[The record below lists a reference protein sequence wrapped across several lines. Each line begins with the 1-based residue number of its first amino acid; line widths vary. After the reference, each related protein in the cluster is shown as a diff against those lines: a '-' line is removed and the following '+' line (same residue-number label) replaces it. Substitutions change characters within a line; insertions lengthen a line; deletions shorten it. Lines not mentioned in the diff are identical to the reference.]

1 MRKINWPEPTDD
13 RPADRNVPVSG
24 LCARVLARAV
34 CCLAVAAACAAPAS
48 AEDTGRSVEDL
59 AQQKLNPFADAI
71 SLPATL
77 SFGFG
82 SGPRNDVQ
90 PSLTFQPLIPL
101 PLSQNWRLV
110 TRSNVPIINIPDPDG
125 VTGFGDI
132 DVSLFLTPARTGKWV
147 WGAGPI
153 LQFPTATDE
162 ALGTGKWAAGP
173 TAALVYVDGPWL
185 NGTLVSHLWSFAG
198 SSTREDVSLTQIEV
212 KFSYQFSGGWYID
225 TDPVMTYD
233 WKAPSDQGWTIPV
246 GLDVGKVFKIGNQ
259 GMSLQL
265 GAYYNAMKP
274 AGTADWFLQTQFT
287 LTY

>member
-1 MRKINWPEPTDD
+1 M
-13 RPADRNVPVSG
+13 SG
-24 LCARVLARAV
+24 LCAGVLARAA
-34 CCLAVAAACAAPAS
+34 CCLALAAACAAPAS

-71 SLPATL
+71 NLPATL
-77 SFGFG
+77 SLGFGFG
-82 SGPRNDVQ
+82 PRRDVQ

-101 PLSQNWRLV
+101 PLSENWRLV
-110 TRSNVPIINIPDPDG
+110 TRSTVPIIDLPGPDG
-125 VTGFGDI
+125 VTGLGDI
-132 DVSLFLTPARTGKWV
+132 DVSLFLSPARTGTWV

-185 NGTLVSHLWSFAG
+185 NGMLVSHLWSFAG
-198 SSTREDVSLTQIEV
+198 SSAREDVSLTQIEV
-212 KFSYQFSGGWYID
+212 KLSYQFSSGWYID
-225 TDPVMTYD
+225 TNPTMTYD
-233 WKAPSDQGWTIPV
+233 WKAPSNQGWTIPV

-265 GAYYNAMKP
+265 GAYDNAKKP
-274 AGTADWFLQTQFT
+274 AGTANWFLQTQFT
-287 LTY
+287 LIY